1 MTFKSA
7 FTSESNLFV
16 IIIIIKSNKKYLKQQ
31 RLAEWADRQSL
42 CPHRLHYTLP
52 WWCWY
57 DIQNCIYKQS
67 CQRPK
72 EIWKYVVVLVACQ
85 PGATSQVASGKRQ
98 GAGCKLYMPQWQRA
112 GRQAGRLAGSQAV
125 EATFCQAPPEIS
137 LHTYETTPTTS

>member
-72 EIWKYVVVLVACQ
+72 EIWKYVVVLVACRLSARRHKSS
-85 PGATSQVASGKRQ
+85 GKWQVA
-98 GAGCKLYMPQWQRA
+98 GCRVQALYA
-112 GRQAGRLAGSQAV
+112 AVAEGRLAGSQAV